1 MERQDAL
8 GKSNT
13 EIMRKAKQ
21 YERYR
26 NAQICTDI
34 YAGTDRLT
42 HQHRHTHVD
51 LSTNGHTNTS
61 VQVTRHSHRHWAAES
76 KKYCHKHSTKLRR
89 YKQMFAYVT

>member
-8 GKSNT
+8 EKSNT
-13 EIMRKAKQ
+13 EIMRKAEQ

-42 HQHRHTHVD
+42 H
-51 LSTNGHTNTS
+51 
-61 VQVTRHSHRHWAAES
+61 
-76 KKYCHKHSTKLRR
+76 
-89 YKQMFAYVT
+89 